1 MRGSVGASMAGH
13 AYQRCDDCDAAIHPR
28 RVLCPVCGSRRL
40 TGERSAG
47 HGVVYST
54 TTVHAREGRRNVV
67 LVDLDEGIRVMS
79 EVVGIEP
86 DDVRIGMGV
95 RAREDGER
103 IVFHAA

>member
-1 MRGSVGASMAGH
+1 MTGPTF
-13 AYQRCDDCDAAIHPR
+13 QRCEDCRAAIHPR

-40 TGERSAG
+40 ADETSAG
-47 HGVVYST
+47 GGVVYST
-54 TTVHAREGRRNVV
+54 TAVHRREGIHNVA

-79 EVVGIEP
+79 EVVGIAP

-95 RAREDGER
+95 RARDDGER